1 MSGLDKIIADILAE
15 GDKRYADILAQA
27 EAEAAELRAESDAK
41 AAKESE
47 RLLKQARD
55 NANHVDELAV
65 SSGNQAMRR
74 ERLAS
79 KIKIIDSVIGE
90 AVETVLAYDDVRY
103 FDAVKKVVL
112 KNAAP
117 KKGVLRLNTND
128 LARVPSGFLDD
139 LNGALG
145 AERALTLDDKTADIR
160 GGAIIIYGEIEEN
173 CSFDAIAASMKDELR
188 DKVAGLLFE

>member
-15 GDKRYADILAQA
+15 GDKRYDDILAQA
-27 EAEAAELRAESDAK
+27 ETEAAELRAESDAK

-47 RLLKQARD
+47 RLLKQAQE
-55 NANHVDELAV
+55 NAAHVDELAV

-90 AVETVLAYDDVRY
+90 AVETVLAYDDARY
-103 FDAVKKVVL
+103 FDAVKKVVV

-117 KKGVLRLNTND
+117 KKGVLRLNAKD
-128 LARVPSGFLDD
+128 LARVPSSFLDE
-139 LNGALG
+139 LNAELG
-145 AERALTLDDKTADIR
+145 SDRALTLDDKTVDIR
-160 GGAIIIYGEIEEN
+160 GGAIVIYGEIEEN
-173 CSFDAIAASMKDELR
+173 CSFDAIATSMKDELR

>member
-15 GDKRYADILAQA
+15 GNKRYDDILAQA
-27 EAEAAELRAESDAK
+27 ETEAAELRAESDAK

-47 RLLKQARD
+47 RLLKQAQE
-55 NANHVDELAV
+55 NAAHVDELAV

-90 AVETVLAYDDVRY
+90 AVETVLAYDDARY
-103 FDAVKKVVL
+103 FDAVKKVVV
-112 KNAAP
+112 KNSAP
-117 KKGVLRLNTND
+117 KKGVLRLNAKD
-128 LARVPSGFLDD
+128 LARVPSSFLDE
-139 LNGALG
+139 LNAELG
-145 AERALTLDDKTADIR
+145 SDRALTLDDKTVDIR
-160 GGAIIIYGEIEEN
+160 GGAIVIYGEIEEN
-173 CSFDAIAASMKDELR
+173 CSFDAIATSMKDELR